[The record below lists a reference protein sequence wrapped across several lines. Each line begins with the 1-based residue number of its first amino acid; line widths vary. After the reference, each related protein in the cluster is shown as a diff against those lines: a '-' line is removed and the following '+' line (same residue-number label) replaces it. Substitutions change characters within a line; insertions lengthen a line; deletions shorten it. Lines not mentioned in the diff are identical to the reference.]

1 MFSQNLIDEIYNAIN
16 ESGNIGSVYVDTEII
31 VGKANH
37 WEIPSGYFFC

>member
-16 ESGNIGSVYVDTEII
+16 ESGNTDSVYVDTETI

-37 WEIPSGYFFC
+37 